1 MNLTPALD
9 AKSLGW
15 IGFGNFGRF
24 FLPHLKP
31 HFQISV
37 YDVLGKQ
44 EEIRAD
50 GYSPESLSEVAA
62 KDIVVLAVPV
72 QFLKEVLQTIAPHLK
87 VGALV
92 MDVSSVKVR
101 PVAWMLEL
109 LPAHVELVGT
119 HPLFG
124 PQSGKHGIEGLN
136 FVLCPVRTGRLE
148 LLHHFF
154 GETLKLKV
162 LERTP
167 ETHDQQMGYVQ
178 ALTHFIGRAIN
189 EMDIPDV
196 EQKTP
201 AYQYLLDIK
210 RNLGQDSIDLFYTI
224 ETENPYAQGIREHFI
239 KELNALENRIQNHN
253 V

>member
-1 MNLTPALD
+1 MKRTSSLD
-9 AKSLGW
+9 AETLGW

-31 HFQISV
+31 YFSISV
-37 YDVLGKQ
+37 YDVLGK
-44 EEIRAD
+44 EEDIQVE
-50 GYSPESLSEVAA
+50 GYSSETLAEVAS
-62 KDIVVLAVPV
+62 KDIVLLAVPV
-72 QFLKEVLQTIAPHLK
+72 QFLKSVLQNIAPHLK
-87 VGALV
+87 PGALV

-101 PVAWMLEL
+101 PTEWMLTH
-109 LPAHVELVGT
+109 LPAHVDIVGT

-124 PQSGKHGIEGLN
+124 PQSGKNGIAGLN
-136 FVLCPVRTGRLE
+136 LVLCPVRTNKLE
-148 LLHHFF
+148 LLHRFF
-154 GETLKLKV
+154 GETLKLNV

-201 AYQYLLDIK
+201 AYQYLLEIK

-224 ETENPYAQGIREHFI
+224 ETENPYAKGIREHFI
-239 KELNALENRIQNHN
+239 QELRQLEERIQNHN